1 MSAEN
6 VETVKRAL
14 DAFNRRD
21 VEGLVA
27 LTTADLQWFPA
38 MPGIVAGDSFHGRE
52 GVEQYFAGLAE
63 TWVEYRSI
71 VEEFR
76 DLGDSVLMLGQLEGR
91 GRGSG
96 AAVAAPQG
104 TVCEFRGGR
113 ISVIRTYLDHAD
125 ALKAVGLRE

>member
-38 MPGIVAGDSFHGRE
+38 MPGIVAGDSFRGRE

-63 TWVEYRSI
+63 TWVEYCSI
-71 VEEFR
+71 FEEFR
-76 DLGDSVLMLGQLEGR
+76 DLGDRVLTLGQLEGR

-104 TVCEFRGGR
+104 TVFEFRGGA
-113 ISVIRTYLDHAD
+113 ISAMRTYLDHAE
-125 ALKAVGLRE
+125 ALKAAGLEE

>member
-38 MPGIVAGDSFHGRE
+38 MPGIVAGDSFHGHE

-63 TWVEYRSI
+63 TWVEYCSI
-71 VEEFR
+71 FEEVR
-76 DLGDSVLMLGQLEGR
+76 DLGDRVLTLGQLEGR
-91 GRGSG
+91 GP
-96 AAVAAPQG
+96 AAVQQLPLR
-104 TVCEFRGGR
+104 RGRCSSSARGR
-113 ISVIRTYLDHAD
+113 SRP
-125 ALKAVGLRE
+125 